1 VTGADQVGALLVEFS
16 GEIRQRLDGLAAAVD
31 AGDADDVLRRAHT
44 LKGSARTLAL
54 PDLAAAMERLEE
66 AYRSTPVRVDAAR
79 DALAAARLAAEA
91 GVSQQDAVGRLSHAL
106 RTPLNVVLGFA
117 HLLRSADLGP
127 EAQEHADAIVR
138 AAGQMAA
145 LIDEAT
151 AGTAAVVRDTAPVS
165 SAVQDAAPVTV
176 LYVED
181 DPASA
186 RLVGE
191 LLGRVPAVRFLAAGS
206 GAEGV
211 ALARHEHPDLV
222 LLDPGLPDIPGE
234 EVLRLLHEGAAA
246 GVPVIVLVTGESR
259 PERLQ
264 ELREAGAAECVIK
277 PVDLGR
283 LQALVE
289 SVRPRA
295 G

>member
-1 VTGADQVGALLVEFS
+1 MTGADHVRALLVEFS
-16 GEIRQRLDGLAAAVD
+16 GEIRQRLDALAAAVD

-54 PDLAAAMERLEE
+54 SDLAAAMERLED
-66 AYRSTPVRVDAAR
+66 AYRSTPVRLDAAR
-79 DALAAARLAAEA
+79 DALAAARLAAED
-91 GVSQQDAVGRLSHAL
+91 GVSQQDAVARLSHAL

-117 HLLRSADLGP
+117 HLLRDSGLGP
-127 EAQEHADAIVR
+127 EAQGHADAIVQ

-145 LIDEAT
+145 LMDEAT
-151 AGTAAVVRDTAPVS
+151 GTAAVVRDTAPVP
-165 SAVQDAAPVTV
+165 SAAQDAAPVTV

-186 RLVGE
+186 RLVEE
-191 LLGRVPAVRFLAAGS
+191 LLGRVPAVRFLAAGT

-211 ALARHEHPDLV
+211 ALAQREHPDLV

-234 EVLRLLHEGAAA
+234 EVLRFLHEGSAG
-246 GVPVIVLVTGESR
+246 GVPVIVLVTGESG
-259 PERLQ
+259 PERLR

-277 PVDLGR
+277 PVDVGR
-283 LQALVE
+283 LRALVE
-289 SVRPRA
+289 SVRPGA